1 MSDTVP
7 PHDPAEAPP
16 EGRIPWLAAVA
27 AAAAVA
33 YLGFHVFVLTA
44 WPMAPLL
51 FRGWHVGG
59 IVVIA
64 CLLWLSDGTRWRE
77 TGALVLLG
85 AGGLAATLYLTL
97 HVNQIEMRAGVL
109 PTTFDVVFA
118 TVLILT
124 VLEITRRAAGLPIV
138 LLCVAFICYALW
150 GNYLPQPFTHAGY
163 SYPRMST
170 FLFTTNGIFGI
181 PVGSSAT
188 FIYFFIIFGT
198 LLSMSG
204 AADFMM
210 RLALRLSGRARG
222 GPAKV
227 GVVASGFFGM
237 INGTSAG
244 NVAATGAITIPMMK
258 RSGFRPEFA
267 GAVEAVASS
276 GGQILPPVMG
286 AAAFLMIEMTGIPYS
301 QIILSAAV
309 PAALYFLS
317 VFLMVHFEAV
327 RKNIGSGTGMAIPTL
342 RELLREC
349 YYVLPLVV
357 LIVSLLGFGSSI
369 IRAALLSLAT
379 TMLISLVRRA
389 TAIGPRRIVEASVA
403 GARGTVSIA
412 ATCAAAGI
420 VIGVLNLTGLG
431 VKLASI
437 ILSLTD
443 GVLWA
448 TLVVTMIVTIVLG
461 MGMPT
466 VAAYAITGTV
476 VAPALIRLGVEPM
489 AAHLF
494 ILFFASLSA
503 ITPPVALASYAAAAV
518 AQAKVTELS
527 LLAVRLGLAGFV
539 IPFIFVYHP
548 GLLLIGSWDEIA
560 LAMLAG
566 VGSVVLM
573 STAIQ
578 FRSRNTFIRVA
589 FAASALL
596 FILPSPMTTGLAVLA
611 GLCTLMMQAGPGWRR
626 RRQTFADRGS
636 AE

>member
-1 MSDTVP
+1 MSDTVSQENNA
-7 PHDPAEAPP
+7 PADFEDHPV
-16 EGRIPWLAAVA
+16 GRIAWLNVVA

-33 YLGFHVFVLTA
+33 FLIFHVFVLTA

-59 IVVIA
+59 IIVVA
-64 CLLWLSDGTRWRE
+64 CLLWLSGGGKWRD
-77 TGALVLLG
+77 TIILTLLGFGAL
-85 AGGLAATLYLTL
+85 ATTIYLTL
-97 HVNQIEMRAGVL
+97 SIDQIAMRAGVL
-109 PTTFDVVFA
+109 PNNLDVIFA
-118 TVLILT
+118 TILLLS

-138 LLCVAFICYALW
+138 ILCLLFLAYGLW
-150 GNYLPQPFTHAGY
+150 GNMLPQPFTHSGY
-163 SYPRMST
+163 SYSRLST
-170 FLFTTNGIFGI
+170 YLYTTNGVFGI

-204 AADFMM
+204 ASDFMM
-210 RLALRLSGRARG
+210 RLAIRISGRARG
-222 GPAKV
+222 GTAKV

-286 AAAFLMIEMTGIPYS
+286 AAAFLMVEMTGISYG
-301 QIILSAAV
+301 QIILSAAA
-309 PAALYFLS
+309 PAMLYFLS
-317 VFLMVHFEAV
+317 VFLMVHYEAL
-327 RKNIGSGTGMAIPTL
+327 RKGIGGGTGITMPRL
-342 RELLREC
+342 SELVRES
-349 YYVLPLVV
+349 YYLLPLVV
-357 LIVSLLGFGSSI
+357 LVVSLLGFGSSI

-379 TMLISLVRRA
+379 TLAISFLRRA
-389 TAIGPRRIVEASVA
+389 TAIGPRRLVQASVD
-403 GARGTVSIA
+403 GARHTVSIA

-431 VKLASI
+431 VKIASI

-448 TLVVTMIVTIVLG
+448 TLLVTMVVTIVLG

-466 VAAYAITGTV
+466 VAAYAITGAV
-476 VAPALIRLGVEPM
+476 VAPALVRLGVEPM

-518 AQAKVTELS
+518 ARAKVVELS

-539 IPFIFVYHP
+539 IPYIFVYHP
-548 GLLLIGSWDEIA
+548 GLLLIGSWDEVA
-560 LAMLAG
+560 LSMVAG
-566 VGSVVLM
+566 FGSVVLM
-573 STAIQ
+573 ATAIQ
-578 FRSRNTFIRVA
+578 FKSRNLAIRLA

-611 GLCTLMMQAGPGWRR
+611 GLCTVVAQVGLGRR
-626 RRQTFADRGS
+626 
-636 AE
+636 